1 MTTAETKIRKAIKKL
16 EHDGE
21 HATART
27 LRQELAKAL
36 LGRDERARQANPA
49 GVRSRFGPGSTPLLK
64 GTHTLG
70 DDPTIGGV

>member
-1 MTTAETKIRKAIKKL
+1 MSTPESKIRKAIGKL
-16 EHDGE
+16 EKDGE
-21 HATART
+21 YGTART

-64 GTHTLG
+64 GTHSLG